1 MASRG
6 KSKNEPTRPAGG
18 AVSELRQDPVTGNW
32 VVIARGRAARPR
44 GKRDGEAVEENPIET
59 CPFEDPKA
67 AGNADPVLVYKEGG
81 GAGWSLQVIPNKYPA
96 FAGGG
101 CPEITKVGP
110 YAIQGGMGFH
120 EVVITRDHVKHLAVL
135 PREKVEEVLLAYR
148 ARYLNLKNEECVKY
162 ISIFHNHGK
171 GAGASLSHPHSQL
184 VAIPI
189 LPSDI
194 RRSLRGSSRFY
205 KKYQKCVH
213 CTMLEWERKDGR
225 RIIFENK
232 YFIAFCPFI
241 SRGAYEVRLL
251 PKIHTAYFEKIDD
264 EGVGALAETL
274 QEVLLRFYKNLENP
288 PYNFYIHTA
297 PVDSGEFP
305 HYHWHFEIRPK
316 LETGAGFELGTGV
329 EISAVEPERAAE
341 VLRS

>member
-1 MASRG
+1 MVSRE
-6 KSKNEPTRPAGG
+6 KSKKE
-18 AVSELRQDPVTGNW
+18 AVSELRKDPVTGNW
-32 VVIARGRAARPR
+32 IVIAKGRAARLR
-44 GKRDGEAVEENPIET
+44 GKRDGDSEEEDDIHT

-67 AGNADPVLVYKEGG
+67 SGNADPVLLYPSGG
-81 GAGWSLQVIPNKYPA
+81 EAGWSLQVIPNKYPA

-110 YAIQGGMGFH
+110 YAVQEGMGFH
-120 EVVITRDHVKHLAVL
+120 EVIITRDHTKHLAIL
-135 PREKVEEVLLAYR
+135 GKEKVEEVLRAYR
-148 ARYLNLKNEECVKY
+148 TRYLALKKEECVKY
-162 ISIFHNHGK
+162 ISLFHNHKK

-184 VAIPI
+184 IAIPF

-194 RRSLRGSSRFY
+194 RRSLRGSGKF
-205 KKYQKCVH
+205 YQKHGECVH
-213 CTMLEWERKDGR
+213 CAMLAWERKENK
-225 RIIFENK
+225 RIIFENEE
-232 YFIAFCPFI
+232 FIAFCPFI

-251 PKIHTAYFEKIDD
+251 PKAHDAYFEKISD
-264 EGVGALAETL
+264 GGIQALSEIL
-274 QEVLLRFYKNLENP
+274 QEVLLRLYKNLENP

-297 PVDSGEFP
+297 PVDSGEYS

-341 VLRS
+341 VLRM

>member
-6 KSKNEPTRPAGG
+6 KSKNE
-18 AVSELRQDPVTGNW
+18 AVSELRRDPVTGNW
-32 VVIARGRAARPR
+32 IVIAKGRAARPH
-44 GKRDGEAVEENPIET
+44 GKRDGEAVGEDDIQT

-67 AGNADPVLVYKEGG
+67 SGNFDPVLMYREKDGND
-81 GAGWSLQVIPNKYPA
+81 WSLQVIPNKFPA

-110 YAIQGGMGFH
+110 YAVQGGMGFH
-120 EVVITRDHVKHLAVL
+120 EVVITRDHEAHLAL
-135 PREKVEEVLLAYR
+135 LTRRKVEEVLRAYR
-148 ARYLNLKNEECVKY
+148 ARYLALKDEECVKY

-184 VAIPI
+184 IAIPF

-194 RRSLRGSSRFY
+194 RRSLRGSNKFY
-205 KKYQKCVH
+205 KNHGTCVH
-213 CTMLEWERKDGR
+213 CAMLEWERKDAR

-232 YFIAFCPFI
+232 EFIALCPFI

-251 PKIHTAYFEKIDD
+251 PKTHTAYFEKIEDG
-264 EGVGALAETL
+264 ELLALSEIL
-274 QEVLLRFYKNLENP
+274 QEVLMRLYKNLENP

-297 PVDSGEFP
+297 PVDSRQYS

-329 EISAVEPERAAE
+329 EISAVEPERAAG